1 MYQKCGIHT
10 QWILLCCQE
19 NKIMMFIGKY
29 VEVEVIIL
37 NEIYQFHK
45 DHVFYFI
52 CEATGKENKITE
64 VTKVNMSLLG
74 RL

>member
-1 MYQKCGIHT
+1 
-10 QWILLCCQE
+10 
-19 NKIMMFIGKY
+19 MMFIGKY